1 MKCVAGLHF
10 CLSSLAH
17 FGGTASVARRDAAW
31 PFDLITPQG
40 KLPMDVMKN
49 VFSGKHV
56 RILTDSGGGG
66 GERQKFTDKMY
77 LM

>member
-66 GERQKFTDKMY
+66 VKDRSLQTKCI
-77 LM
+77 